1 MNMMMRVKGE
11 YWIVSPAEAERLNK
25 LGYEYAKF

>member
-1 MNMMMRVKGE
+1 MQRVRVKGE
-11 YWIVSPAEAERLNK
+11 YWIVSPAEAERLNI